1 MLIVC
6 FHAILSHLL
15 PLDYPTQKR
24 KKPCQEPATI
34 GGALHSLLGFLFA
47 VSSRNALHLKNIKM
61 AVRNVA
67 VKTMK
72 MCRVEKLSGK
82 NRNLA
87 NTLYIGSKASTKC
100 FCSALFSSAVR
111 PTEFPNIRNLPPS
124 SHLCIFPICFILT
137 VSFYIYYRNSLT
149 LNKYQNF
156 SISSA
161 SRISR

>member
-6 FHAILSHLL
+6 FHAILSHFL

-111 PTEFPNIRNLPPS
+111 SLFLYWNKNQKTTKTSLAMS
-124 SHLCIFPICFILT
+124 SYPQLRAL
-137 VSFYIYYRNSLT
+137 
-149 LNKYQNF
+149 
-156 SISSA
+156 
-161 SRISR
+161 

>member
-6 FHAILSHLL
+6 FHAILSHFL
-15 PLDYPTQKR
+15 PLDHPTQKR

-111 PTEFPNIRNLPPS
+111 SLFLYWNKNQKTTKTSLAMS
-124 SHLCIFPICFILT
+124 SYPQLRAL
-137 VSFYIYYRNSLT
+137 
-149 LNKYQNF
+149 
-156 SISSA
+156 
-161 SRISR
+161 

>member
-6 FHAILSHLL
+6 FHAILSHFL
-15 PLDYPTQKR
+15 PLDHPTQKR

-47 VSSRNALHLKNIKM
+47 VSSHNALHLKNIKI
-61 AVRNVA
+61 AVRNVT

-111 PTEFPNIRNLPPS
+111 SLL
-124 SHLCIFPICFILT
+124 LCWNKNQKTTKTSLAM
-137 VSFYIYYRNSLT
+137 SFYPQLRAL
-149 LNKYQNF
+149 
-156 SISSA
+156 
-161 SRISR
+161 

>member
-15 PLDYPTQKR
+15 PLDHPTQKR

-34 GGALHSLLGFLFA
+34 GGASHSLLGFLFA
-47 VSSRNALHLKNIKM
+47 VSSRNALHLKNIKI
-61 AVRNVA
+61 AVRNVT

-72 MCRVEKLSGK
+72 VCRVEKPSGK

-111 PTEFPNIRNLPPS
+111 SLFLCWNKNQKNDKNVLSHEFLPTAKGVINL
-124 SHLCIFPICFILT
+124 L
-137 VSFYIYYRNSLT
+137 
-149 LNKYQNF
+149 
-156 SISSA
+156 SISVYSH
-161 SRISR
+161 SIVPHGFGVRS

>member
-6 FHAILSHLL
+6 FHAILSHFL
-15 PLDYPTQKR
+15 PLDHPTQKR

-47 VSSRNALHLKNIKM
+47 VSSRNALHLKNIKI
-61 AVRNVA
+61 AVRNVT

-111 PTEFPNIRNLPPS
+111 SLLLCWNKNQKTTKTPLAMS
-124 SHLCIFPICFILT
+124 SYPQLRAL
-137 VSFYIYYRNSLT
+137 
-149 LNKYQNF
+149 
-156 SISSA
+156 
-161 SRISR
+161 

>member
-6 FHAILSHLL
+6 FHAILSHFL
-15 PLDYPTQKR
+15 PLDHPTQKR

-47 VSSRNALHLKNIKM
+47 VSSRNALHLKNIKI
-61 AVRNVA
+61 AVRNVT

-111 PTEFPNIRNLPPS
+111 SLLLCWNKNQKTTKMSLAMS
-124 SHLCIFPICFILT
+124 SYPQLRAL
-137 VSFYIYYRNSLT
+137 
-149 LNKYQNF
+149 
-156 SISSA
+156 
-161 SRISR
+161 

>member
-6 FHAILSHLL
+6 FHAILSHFL
-15 PLDYPTQKR
+15 PLDHPTQKR

-47 VSSRNALHLKNIKM
+47 VSSRNALHLKNIKI
-61 AVRNVA
+61 AVRNVT

-100 FCSALFSSAVR
+100 FCSALFSSAVH
-111 PTEFPNIRNLPPS
+111 PAEFPNIRNLRPR
-124 SHLCIFPICFILT
+124 SHLCISHIYFMPAAP
-137 VSFYIYYRNSLT
+137 FYIYCRNLLT
-149 LNKYQNF
+149 LNKY
-156 SISSA
+156 
-161 SRISR
+161 